1 MYLNYFGLSEKPFSI
16 SPDPRFLYLSDKHR
30 DGLAHLLYGTDETG
44 SFVLLTG
51 EVGTGKTTLC
61 RRMLSQAP
69 EGVTF
74 ALILNPLQTPQ
85 ELLASICDEFQID
98 YDKEASSRKQMIDN
112 LNAWLL
118 KNHASGDRAV
128 VIIDEAQN
136 LNAETLEQ
144 VRLLTNLETDSEKL
158 LKIILIG
165 QPELREILGRP
176 ELRQLNQRITARYH
190 LESLSLEET
199 HSYLHHRLKIAG
211 ATGSLFKPAAIKKL
225 HRISGGI
232 PRIMNLIGDR
242 ALTGTYGAQK
252 QIVDT
257 RMLQQAASEVFNQPQ
272 SLLLN
277 RSVLAIIGGS
287 VVALLLG
294 AVLWN
299 YFQFNTRDTSPTT
312 VVTAPL
318 VAMEQQSSLPPP
330 LINKTTSIEDANV
343 QTDTVI
349 AEETPQAKP
358 ASIQV
363 LTAQQLIQSLDSN
376 TDGNSAFETIFNI
389 WGFDFN
395 ALQGDSACERAQ
407 QAGMQCLFAEGKLSE
422 VIEYNLPTVLEITS
436 RGGQLNQLVLKRIIG
451 DQLLLQ
457 VGDQESLVHT
467 ADLLSYWNGSYLLL
481 WPSPPE
487 RKNTIRPGSLGP
499 TVIWLRR
506 QLDLAEG
513 VTDAVGQYQNFY
525 NQELK
530 QRIMRFQINHSLD
543 PDGIA
548 GEKTLIKLASA
559 VRYGDV
565 NVPVLVE

>member
-30 DGLAHLLYGTDETG
+30 DGLAHLLYGTDEAG

-85 ELLASICDEFQID
+85 ELLASICDEFQVD
-98 YDKEASSRKQMIDN
+98 YDKQSSSRKHLIDN
-112 LNAWLL
+112 LNTWLL
-118 KNHASGDRAV
+118 GNHASGDRAV

-165 QPELREILGRP
+165 QPELREILNRP

-252 QIVDT
+252 QIVDAK
-257 RMLQQAASEVFNQPQ
+257 MLQLAASEVFNQPQ

-277 RSVLAIIGGS
+277 RSVLAMIGGGM
-287 VVALLLG
+287 VALLLG
-294 AVLWN
+294 SLIWN
-299 YFQFNTRDTSPTT
+299 HFQSNSRDISPTT
-312 VVTAPL
+312 TVTAPP
-318 VAMEQQSSLPPP
+318 VEVEQKSSLSVP
-330 LINKTTSIEDANV
+330 LINEVTSSNIADAEIEPLVA
-343 QTDTVI
+343 
-349 AEETPQAKP
+349 AKLPQAKP
-358 ASIQV
+358 ASIQI
-363 LTAQQLIQSLDSN
+363 LTGQQLIQRLDSSIDSN
-376 TDGNSAFETIFNI
+376 AAFETIFDI

-395 ALQGDSACERAQ
+395 ALKGGSACERAQ
-407 QAGMQCLFAEGKLSE
+407 QAGMQCLYAEGKLDE

-436 RGGQLNQLVLKRIIG
+436 RGGQLNQLVLKRILG

-457 VGDQESLVHT
+457 IGDEESLVHT

-487 RKNTIRPGSLGP
+487 RKTTIRPGSLGP
-499 TVIWLRR
+499 TVVWLRR

-513 VTDAVGQYQNFY
+513 LTDAVGQYQNFY

-530 QRIMRFQINHSLD
+530 QRIMRFQVNHHLE

-548 GEKTLIKLASA
+548 GEKTLIRLASA
-559 VRYGDV
+559 VRYGNV
-565 NVPVLVE
+565 NVPVLAE

>member
-98 YDKEASSRKQMIDN
+98 YDKEAASRKQMIDS
-112 LNAWLL
+112 LNKWLL
-118 KNHASGDRAV
+118 ENHASGDRAV

-232 PRIMNLIGDR
+232 PRIMNLICDR

-272 SLLLN
+272 SPSLN
-277 RSVLAIIGGS
+277 RSLLAIIGGS
-287 VVALLLG
+287 FVALLLG
-294 AVLWN
+294 GVLWN
-299 YFQFNTRDTSPTT
+299 YFQLNNRYTPLPTT
-312 VVTAPL
+312 VTAIP
-318 VAMEQQSSLPPP
+318 VETEKESLPPVIKKIANTEDTNAENET
-330 LINKTTSIEDANV
+330 LIA
-343 QTDTVI
+343 
-349 AEETPQAKP
+349 AETLPAKS

-363 LTAQQLIQSLDSN
+363 LTGQQLIQSLDSN
-376 TDGNSAFETIFNI
+376 TEGNSAFETIFDI

-407 QAGMQCLFAEGKLSE
+407 QAGMQCLFAEGKLSD
-422 VIEYNLPTVLEITS
+422 VIEYNLPAVLEITS
-436 RGGQLNQLVLKRIIG
+436 RGGQLSQLVLKRILD

-457 VGDQESLVHT
+457 MGDQESLVHT
-467 ADLLSYWNGSYLLL
+467 ADLLSYWNGAYLLL

-487 RKNTIRPGSLGP
+487 SKTTIRPGSLGP
-499 TVIWLRR
+499 TVVWLRR

-530 QRIMRFQINHSLD
+530 QRIMRFQVNHNLD

-565 NVPVLVE
+565 NVPVLAE